1 MVAACRS
8 RTASEGKACPQLQ
21 VMWAWPG
28 IMPRGRGEGVGRR
41 APIRGGER
49 GPSLPIGL
57 VGPGNEQRRV
67 SGVSGNW
74 DTGFCK
80 WETNW
85 QKLERD

>member
-57 VGPGNEQRRV
+57 VGPGNTSRGGCQGCQAIGTQVFANGRQIGR
-67 SGVSGNW
+67 N
-74 DTGFCK
+74 
-80 WETNW
+80 
-85 QKLERD
+85 